1 MGEIVKVEN
10 KSIYYEKKQVEKEL
24 YKRKMIPEVKAN
36 RRFIFILVFIFLF
49 LSVLNLYSVSDYQ
62 EKFSLKSMIIFMIIG
77 SIMGFFISAIDY
89 KILRKKW
96 IHRSIYWG
104 SLILL
109 AVMFV
114 FGRVIKTDIIK
125 ETNGA
130 YGWIRIGGIGIQPS
144 EILKLAFIILI
155 SLILESGENKKEDIK
170 DTLKRTL
177 KVSLPFFCL
186 IFSQNDLGTVIH
198 YVSIYIILI
207 FFTKIKTS
215 TIVKIV
221 SALGSLGLI
230 AITLMY
236 KFGNGDYRVKRVI
249 MWIDGLLHDG
259 YVGNIDIGYQ
269 VAQSLLAFGN
279 GGIFGVGYGNGVQK
293 FSYLPEIHTDF
304 IMALLGEELGFCGLV
319 IVLILFFLLYYNLL
333 KISRISKDYLGK
345 YLAVGVAGMI
355 ITQVLIN
362 LFVTVGLLP
371 VFGIPMPFFSYGGTS
386 ILTILMAL
394 GLVLSVNNYTVLEFD
409 KTQNKLYNYFIR
421 RGGKKK

>member
-1 MGEIVKVEN
+1 MKVEN
-10 KSIYYEKKQVEKEL
+10 KSIYYEKNQVEREL
-24 YKRKMIPEVKAN
+24 YRRKMIPEVKAN
-36 RRFIFILVFIFLF
+36 RRIIFILVFIFLF

-62 EKFSLKSMIIFMIIG
+62 SKFKLKFMIIFMIMG

-96 IHRSIYWG
+96 IHRTIYWG

-109 AVMFV
+109 TFMFV
-114 FGRVIKTDIIK
+114 FGRVIKTDIVK
-125 ETNGA
+125 EINGA

-155 SLILESGENKKEDIK
+155 SLILESGENKNEDIV

-186 IFSQNDLGTVIH
+186 IYFQNDLGTVIH
-198 YVSIYIILI
+198 YASIYIVLI
-207 FFTKIKTS
+207 FFTKIKTN

-221 SALGSLGLI
+221 SGLGSLGLI
-230 AITLMY
+230 LLTLVY
-236 KFGNGDYRVKRVI
+236 RVGNSDYRVRRII

-259 YVGNIDIGYQ
+259 YVGNTDIGYQ

-279 GGIFGVGYGNGVQK
+279 GGFFGVGYGNGVQK

-304 IMALLGEELGFCGLV
+304 IMALLGEELGLCGL
-319 IVLILFFLLYYNLL
+319 IFILFLFFWLYNILLS
-333 KISRISKDYLGK
+333 ISLRSKDYFGK
-345 YLAVGVAGMI
+345 YLTIGVAGMI

-362 LFVTVGLLP
+362 LFVAVGLLP

-421 RGGKKK
+421 RGGKK

>member
-1 MGEIVKVEN
+1 MKVEN
-10 KSIYYEKKQVEKEL
+10 KSIYYEKNQVEREL
-24 YKRKMIPEVKAN
+24 YRRKMIPEVKAN
-36 RRFIFILVFIFLF
+36 RRIIFILVFIFLF

-62 EKFSLKSMIIFMIIG
+62 SKFKLKFMIIFMIMG

-96 IHRSIYWG
+96 IHRTIYWG

-109 AVMFV
+109 TFMFV
-114 FGRVIKTDIIK
+114 FGRVIKTDIVK
-125 ETNGA
+125 EINGA

-155 SLILESGENKKEDIK
+155 SLILESGENKNEDIA

-186 IFSQNDLGTVIH
+186 IYFQNDLGTVIH
-198 YVSIYIILI
+198 YASIYIVLI
-207 FFTKIKTS
+207 FFTKIKTN

-221 SALGSLGLI
+221 SGLGSLGLI
-230 AITLMY
+230 LLTLVY
-236 KFGNGDYRVKRVI
+236 RVGNSDYRVRRII

-259 YVGNIDIGYQ
+259 YVGNTDIGYQ

-279 GGIFGVGYGNGVQK
+279 GGFFGVGYGNGVQK

-304 IMALLGEELGFCGLV
+304 IMALLGEELGLCGL
-319 IVLILFFLLYYNLL
+319 IFILFLFFWLYNILLS
-333 KISRISKDYLGK
+333 ISLRSKDYFGK
-345 YLAVGVAGMI
+345 YLTIGVAGMI

-362 LFVTVGLLP
+362 LFVAVGLLP

-421 RGGKKK
+421 RGGKK